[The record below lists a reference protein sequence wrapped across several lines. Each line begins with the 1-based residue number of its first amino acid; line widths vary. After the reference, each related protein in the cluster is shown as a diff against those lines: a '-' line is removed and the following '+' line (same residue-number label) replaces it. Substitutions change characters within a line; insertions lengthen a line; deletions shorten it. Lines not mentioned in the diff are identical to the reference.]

1 MRWFIAICFKESVLE
16 ELTKFSNKLKGN
28 SIKGNFTRR
37 DNLHLTL
44 AFLGEI
50 ESSRISEIEECMKS
64 VDLPSFSI
72 QLTDLGKF
80 KRNNGDIYWIGVKES
95 EELNKLYEE
104 LTRKLKNSGF
114 QLEDRSYTPHLT
126 LGRKV
131 RIKEDVDI
139 NSLSMESPKITVK
152 VDKIHLMLSHR
163 INEQLMYTSKKVHE
177 LEM

>member
-1 MRWFIAICFKESVLE
+1 M
-16 ELTKFSNKLKGN
+16 N

-37 DNLHLTL
+37 DNFHLTL
-44 AFLGEI
+44 VFLGEV
-50 ESSRISEIEECMKS
+50 ESIRISKIEECMKS
-64 VDLPSFSI
+64 IDLPSFTI

-104 LTRKLKNSGF
+104 LIRKLKNSGF

-131 RIKEDVDI
+131 RINEDVDI
-139 NSLSMESPKITVK
+139 NSLSESPRSTVK
-152 VDKIHLMLSHR
+152 VGKIHLMLSHR
-163 INEQLMYTSKKVHE
+163 INEQLTYTSKKVHE